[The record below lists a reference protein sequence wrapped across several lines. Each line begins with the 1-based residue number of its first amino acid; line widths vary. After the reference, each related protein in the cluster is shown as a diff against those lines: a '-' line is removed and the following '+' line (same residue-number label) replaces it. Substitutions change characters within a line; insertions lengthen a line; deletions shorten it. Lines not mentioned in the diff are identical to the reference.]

1 MNQMQIMINEIKN
14 WMKEA
19 AELIK
24 KEIAK
29 NEMTVD
35 TKNGRRDLVTNVDQK
50 VQDFLIEQISAFDP
64 DAKILAEEN
73 GRDHLTDFSGR
84 VFIIDPIDGTLNF
97 VLERE
102 NFCIMIGVYEQG
114 QGKLGFIYN
123 VMEDLLLWGG
133 KEIGVFINE
142 ENLKAPDD
150 LSLKDGLVG
159 MNSSMYRKNSYN
171 AQVMAEHSMG
181 VRMSGCAGLELIGL
195 LRGERS
201 AYVSSLAPWDYAAGK
216 AMLEA
221 FGMKV
226 SNINGQP
233 LKFDGREHFIA
244 ATPKAYEEMMALV
257 EEAKGEN

>member
-1 MNQMQIMINEIKN
+1 MQIMINEIKS
-14 WMKEA
+14 WIKEA

-24 KEIAK
+24 SEIAK
-29 NEMTVD
+29 NDMTVG

-50 VQDFLIEQISAFDP
+50 VQDFLIEQIHAFDP

-73 GRDHLTDFSGR
+73 DRDHLSDFSGR

-97 VLERE
+97 VLEQE
-102 NFCIMIGVYEQG
+102 NFCIMIGVYEEG

-142 ENLKAPDD
+142 ENLTAPSDIA
-150 LSLKDGLVG
+150 LKDGLVG

-171 AQVMAEHSMG
+171 AQIMAERSMG
-181 VRMSGCAGLELIGL
+181 VRMSGCAGLELISL
-195 LRGERS
+195 IKGERN
-201 AYVSSLAPWDYAAGK
+201 AYVSSLAPWDYAAGS
-216 AMLEA
+216 AMLDA
-221 FGMKV
+221 LGMKV
-226 SNINGQP
+226 SNVNGQS

-244 ATPKAYEEMMALV
+244 ATPTAYKEMMALAK
-257 EEAKGEN
+257 EAKN